1 MIRDLEVIVIAGGE
15 GTRFKSD
22 IPKHLVEIAGEP
34 LLKFMAKKLLK
45 YTDELKIIIPPNNEI
60 YKQALGN
67 QFQLL
72 IREGDVKPGTGKHIE
87 AIKASTDRKN
97 LLVIY
102 GDAYISNSALDTIFQ
117 ETLLDEKSIEFFCRY
132 NSYPFVNKGGGEIF
146 AVYIDKNSKQHF
158 LEAAYKTQEL
168 YDSKKIWRDGTWEIA
183 KTLKNQTLLN
193 EYREHPKF
201 DFYFEINDLSDDID
215 FIEEYDNLRTLLPNT
230 FDESII
236 LLEKI
241 YELLSNIAHRHKI
254 TLNSFVGNSP
264 NNARISGQQEVRL
277 SEIIE
282 LELYKVKDIELEL
295 EKVKDIELEL
305 EKVKNKNIS
314 LEKQLLDVT
323 HSKSYRYTL
332 VFRKILLTLKLV
344 KGSIYVK

>member
-1 MIRDLEVIVIAGGE
+1 MIQDLEVIVIAGGE

-22 IPKHLVEIAGEP
+22 IPKHLIEIAGEP
-34 LLKFMAKKLLK
+34 LLKLIAIKLLK
-45 YTDELKIIIPPNNEI
+45 YTDKLKIIIPPDSEI

-72 IREGDVKPGTGKHIE
+72 LREGDVKPGTGKHIE
-87 AIKASTDRKN
+87 AIKASSDSKN
-97 LLVIY
+97 LLIIY
-102 GDAYISNSALDTIFQ
+102 GDTYFSKSALDTIFQ
-117 ETLLDEKSIEFFCRY
+117 ENILKKKSIVFFCRY
-132 NSYPFVNKGGGEIF
+132 NGFPFVNKGGGEIF

-183 KTLKNQTLLN
+183 KTLKNLTTLN

-201 DFYFEINDLSDDID
+201 DFYFEINDLTDDID
-215 FIEEYDNLRTLLPNT
+215 FIEEYDNLSTLLPNT

-241 YELLSNIAHRHKI
+241 YELLNNIAQKYKI
-254 TLNSFVGNSP
+254 TRNSFVGNSS
-264 NNARISGQQEVRL
+264 NNIPISEQQDLKL

-282 LELYKVKDIELEL
+282 LELYKVKGLEL
-295 EKVKDIELEL
+295 ALE
-305 EKVKNKNIS
+305 VKNKNIS

-323 HSKSYRYTL
+323 QSKSYRYTL
-332 VFRKILLTLKLV
+332 IFRKILHSIKLV
-344 KGSIYVK
+344 KSFILNHKNIES